1 MVKQVLMWMALLA
14 LALVTAVT
22 AVVVIKPDFAQPVL
36 ELFGLQAVEFEQ
48 ADGAED
54 FADSGDVI
62 PTEEEEA
69 AEQEEWLRQHRTPL
83 IARIGDVEFRSPIAP
98 ADLTGVLFHQASYDY
113 ALVFSTELPEADP
126 EKALEKRSTRINHD
140 QQEGE
145 WLDAEALHIWRT
157 TDTTP
162 MDTSI
167 DVGATA
173 GTVVR
178 SPVTG
183 TVVLVVDYMLYDQVP
198 DIRIHIQPDGAPDMD
213 CVLIH
218 TQDPLV
224 KAGDRVEAGV
234 TEISHVRDIQKDLID
249 VQLSFYTPEGVGGN
263 HTHVQANDANA
274 KGYRK
279 ERLPGAYKVED

>member
-22 AVVVIKPDFAQPVL
+22 AVVVIKPDFAQPAL
-36 ELFGLQAVEFEQ
+36 ELFGLQAVELGRTNEV
-48 ADGAED
+48 DDLAESD
-54 FADSGDVI
+54 DVL
-62 PTEEEEA
+62 PTDEEEA
-69 AEQEEWLRQHRTPL
+69 AEREEWLRQHRTPL
-83 IARIGDVEFRSPIAP
+83 IARIGDVDFRCPIAP

-126 EKALEKRSTRINHD
+126 ERALNERNTRINHD

-167 DVGATA
+167 DVGAPA

-183 TVVLVVDYMLYDQVP
+183 TVVLVKDYMLYDEVP

-224 KAGDRVEAGV
+224 SAGDRVEAGI

-249 VQLSFYTPEGVGGN
+249 VQLSFYTPDGVGGN

-279 ERLPGAYKVED
+279 EKLSEAYKVED

>member
-1 MVKQVLMWMALLA
+1 MKLVLMWLALIA
-14 LALVTAVT
+14 LALVTAVF
-22 AVVVIKPDFAQPVL
+22 AIVVIKPPFAAPVL
-36 ELFGLQAVEFEQ
+36 ELVGLQAVEGNESV
-48 ADGAED
+48 
-54 FADSGDVI
+54 SGDGFAGVGDTT
-62 PTEEEEA
+62 PTDEEAA

-83 IARIGDVEFRSPIAP
+83 IARIGDIEFRSPIAP
-98 ADLTGVLFHQASYDY
+98 QDLTGVLFHQASYDY

-126 EKALEKRSTRINHD
+126 EKALANRNTRINHD

-157 TDTTP
+157 TDRTP

-167 DVGATA
+167 DVGAPA
-173 GTVVR
+173 GTIVR

-183 TVVLVVDYMLYDQVP
+183 TVVLVTDYMLYDEIP

-224 KAGDRVEAGV
+224 SAGDRVEAGI

-249 VQLSFYTPEGVGGN
+249 VQLSFFTPEGVGGN

-279 ERLPGAYKVED
+279 ERLPGAYKVSE

>member
-1 MVKQVLMWMALLA
+1 MVKQVLMWLALIA

-36 ELFGLQAVEFEQ
+36 ERLGLQAVELELGDV
-48 ADGAED
+48 DGD
-54 FADSGDVI
+54 FADSDDVL
-62 PTEEEEA
+62 PTDEEEA
-69 AEQEEWLRQHRTPL
+69 AEHEEWLRQHRTPL
-83 IARIGDVEFRSPIAP
+83 IARIGDVEFRCPIAP
-98 ADLTGVLFHQASYDY
+98 EDLTGVLFHQASYDY

-126 EKALEKRSTRINHD
+126 EKALEKRNTRISHD
-140 QQEGE
+140 QHEGE

-167 DVGATA
+167 DVGAPA
-173 GTVVR
+173 GTIVR

-183 TVVLVVDYMLYDQVP
+183 TVVLVKDYMLYDEVP

-224 KAGDRVEAGV
+224 SAGDRVEAGV

-249 VQLSFYTPEGVGGN
+249 VQLSFFTPEGVGGN
-263 HTHVQANDANA
+263 HTHVQANDVNA

-279 ERLPGAYKVED
+279 DRLDGAIKVEG